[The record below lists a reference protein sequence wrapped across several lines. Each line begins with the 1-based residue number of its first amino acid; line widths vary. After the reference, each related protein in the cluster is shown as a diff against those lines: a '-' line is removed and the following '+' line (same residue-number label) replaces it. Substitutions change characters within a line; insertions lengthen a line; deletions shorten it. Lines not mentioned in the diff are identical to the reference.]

1 MEPLKQILIDTERT
15 SDAGVDEA
23 RGGSVTKVSTQI
35 ALLLMGLV
43 GFIWVMTAEMDQVI
57 SATGKIIEP
66 RDVEMIQHLE
76 GGIISEILIQEGE
89 RVHRGQPLA
98 KLHNSESESALF
110 SLTVEIESLR
120 GDIAKL
126 SALIQG
132 TEPDFSSIESIEVA
146 QLYQR
151 FWEAEAAKNSAQD
164 NSLLLQIEKDQS
176 LLVSMQERLRSSE
189 QQRSLMTQK
198 VDIREEL
205 YKRQVSSLIELIQA
219 QIDDMNMA
227 REVENLREAIL
238 EKQLT
243 INSTQQQLI
252 RERADRLAQY
262 MTELVD
268 AREKLSVNLV
278 SLPPIQDK
286 VDRLT
291 IYSPADGIIDNIK
304 FNFSSAVLPP
314 GESFA
319 ELAPLDQTILAEIE
333 VAPNDIGHVE
343 IGQAVRIK
351 VGTYDFPQYG
361 WLDGRV
367 TSISRYSTETEQE
380 TYFTARISLDSDF
393 LVKDGAEYKVLPAM
407 EVTAEIIT
415 GRRSVADYFIKPI
428 KYLVQG
434 VFDER

>member
-1 MEPLKQILIDTERT
+1 MEPLKQILIDTESRIE
-15 SDAGVDEA
+15 AGIDEA
-23 RGGSVTKVSTQI
+23 RGGSVTKISTQI
-35 ALLLMGLV
+35 ALLLMGLII
-43 GFIWVMTAEMDQVI
+43 FIWVMTAEMDQVI
-57 SATGKIIEP
+57 TATGKVIEP

-98 KLHNSESESALF
+98 RLHNIESESALL
-110 SLTVEIESLR
+110 SLTVESEALR

-126 SALIQG
+126 TALIDG
-132 TEPDFSSIESIEVA
+132 SEPDFSSIESAEIA
-146 QLYQR
+146 QLYR
-151 FWEAEAAKNSAQD
+151 SFWEAEDLKNSSQD
-164 NSLLLQIEKDQS
+164 NSLTLQIEKDQA
-176 LLVSMQERLRSSE
+176 LLVSMQDRLASSE
-189 QQRSLMTQK
+189 LQRSLMTQK
-198 VDIREEL
+198 VEIREEL

-243 INSTQQQLI
+243 ISSTQQQLT

-268 AREKLSVNLV
+268 AQKKLAVNLA

-291 IYSPADGIIDNIK
+291 IYSPADGIVDNIK

-333 VAPNDIGHVE
+333 VAPNDIGHIE

-351 VGTYDFPQYG
+351 VSTYDFAQYG
-361 WLDGRV
+361 WLNGRV

-380 TYFTARISLDSDF
+380 TYFTARVSLDTDF
-393 LVKDGAEYKVLPAM
+393 VVKDGAEYKVLPAM

>member
-1 MEPLKQILIDTERT
+1 MEPLKRILIDTERA
-15 SDAGVDEA
+15 SDTGVDEA
-23 RGGSVTKVSTQI
+23 RGGSVTKISTQI
-35 ALLLMGLV
+35 ALLLLGLV

-98 KLHNSESESALF
+98 KLHNSESESALL
-110 SLTVEIESLR
+110 SLTVETESLR

-132 TEPDFSSIESIEVA
+132 TEPDFSNIESIEIV

-151 FWEAEAAKNSAQD
+151 FWEAEASKNSAQD

-205 YKRQVSSLIELIQA
+205 YERQVSSLIELIQA

-351 VGTYDFPQYG
+351 VGTYDFAQYG

>member
-1 MEPLKQILIDTERT
+1 MEPLKQILIDTEGNVDT
-15 SDAGVDEA
+15 AIDEA
-23 RGGSVTKVSTQI
+23 RGGRVTKISTQI
-35 ALLLMGLV
+35 ALLVMGLV
-43 GFIWVMTAEMDQVI
+43 VFVWIMTAEMDQVI
-57 SATGKIIEP
+57 SATGTIIEP

-76 GGIISEILIQEGE
+76 GGIVSEILIQEGE

-98 KLHNSESESALF
+98 KLHNVESESALR
-110 SLTVEIESLR
+110 SLIVETESLR

-126 SALIQG
+126 DALINDS
-132 TEPDFSSIESIEVA
+132 EPDFSEIESPEITE
-146 QLYQR
+146 LYR
-151 FWEAEAAKNSAQD
+151 SFWEAEALKNSSLD
-164 NSLLLQIEKDQS
+164 NSLTLQIEKDQA
-176 LLVSMQERLRSSE
+176 LLESMQNRLTSSE
-189 QQRSLMTQK
+189 QQRGLMTQK
-198 VDIREEL
+198 VEIREEL
-205 YKRQVSSLIELIQA
+205 YRRQVSSLIELIQA

-238 EKQLT
+238 EKRLT
-243 INSTQQQLI
+243 INSTQQQLAQ
-252 RERADRLAQY
+252 ERADRRAQY

-268 AREKLSVNLV
+268 AREKLSVNLA

-291 IYSPADGIIDNIK
+291 IYSPADGIVDNIK

-351 VGTYDFPQYG
+351 VGTYDFAQYG
-361 WLDGRV
+361 WLNGHV

-380 TYFTARISLDSDF
+380 TYFTARVALESDF
-393 LVKDGAEYKVLPAM
+393 LVREGAEYKVLPAM